1 MTNYDANNPFA
12 GGNPPQNNDGFGQNN
27 NGYGQADQGYGQAGS
42 AYGQGGHD
50 NQGYGQ
56 PNQGYQAFP
65 NAEHQ
70 NNIGMQQGG
79 MQYPGVGSRFV
90 AYFIDGVV
98 SSIVTMLIFFLFFY
112 RDFADALAAGDQ
124 GATTKYTIIISLVT
138 LVIWYAYRV
147 PMEAKFGGSLAVWQ
161 LAQRSL
167 LPTVS
172 PLISLPLQSAML
184 SFCWPPS
191 RTSFHSSA
199 ACWAWPFTLQLVLPS
214 ASHPTSSHSLTSSPT
229 RSSSASNRSTG
240 TVGSFLAP
248 PNKPL

>member
-79 MQYPGVGSRFV
+79 MQYPGVGSRLG
-90 AYFIDGVV
+90 AYLIDVIV
-98 SSIVTMLIFFLFFY
+98 SSIITTLIFFLFFY
-112 RDFADALAAGDQ
+112 SDYKDAVVAGDQ
-124 GATTKYTIIISLVT
+124 GAVTKYTTMISLIAM
-138 LVIWYAYRV
+138 VIWYAYRV
-147 PMEAKFGGSLAVWQ
+147 PMEAKYGGSLGRMV
-161 LAQRSL
+161 
-167 LPTVS
+167 
-172 PLISLPLQSAML
+172 
-184 SFCWPPS
+184 
-191 RTSFHSSA
+191 
-199 ACWAWPFTLQLVLPS
+199 
-214 ASHPTSSHSLTSSPT
+214 
-229 RSSSASNRSTG
+229 TG
-240 TVGSFLAP
+240 TKVVTTTGQPIDFATAAKRNLFVVLASVASIVRIIGGLLGLAVYIAVGVTIGKSPYKQSFTDKFA
-248 PNKPL
+248 NAIVVRK

>member
-112 RDFADALAAGDQ
+112 SDFTDALAAGDQ
-124 GATTKYTIIISLVT
+124 GATTKYTIIISLMT

-147 PMEAKFGGSLAVWQ
+147 PMEAKFGGSLGRMATGTKVVTTNGQ
-161 LAQRSL
+161 PVDFATAAKRNAFVLLASVANIVPFIGSL
-167 LPTVS
+167 LGLAVYIAVGVTIGQS
-172 PLISLPLQSAML
+172 PYKQS
-184 SFCWPPS
+184 
-191 RTSFHSSA
+191 
-199 ACWAWPFTLQLVLPS
+199 FTDKFANAIVV
-214 ASHPTSSHSLTSSPT
+214 
-229 RSSSASNRSTG
+229 R
-240 TVGSFLAP
+240 
-248 PNKPL
+248 K